1 VPADHSAAKVSP
13 ILTRPRLQ
21 LGRWLRLS
29 LGLGLLALLAR
40 IVNWAEITPLF
51 AGLGWAFV
59 ALALALKG
67 VSLLLSGL
75 RWQIVLRAGGS
86 AVPLRRLVRHY
97 WVMLFFNNFVPTM
110 VGADAIRVLMLNETR
125 SPALR
130 VVSVL
135 VERLFGLVAL
145 LSFAALALWT
155 RPELLQY
162 TTLSF
167 AALTALAGTVGLLG
181 AILLPELWW
190 WALRWI
196 ERFPRLGHLIHE
208 VYQAGRQYRRAG
220 RTLLLTVVISV
231 LIQVLVIV
239 SFGLRVRA
247 LGLEIGLIELGLVV
261 PVTVLLTLIPITPGG
276 WGTQEGLYLLILGT
290 IGISPENALAIAL
303 LSRVLDVVFSAFGG
317 LLWALE
323 RHP

>member
-1 VPADHSAAKVSP
+1 MPADHSAARVTHP
-13 ILTRPRLQ
+13 LTKSRLHW
-21 LGRWLRLS
+21 GRWLRLGV
-29 LGLGLLALLAR
+29 GLGLLALLAR
-40 IVNWAEITPLF
+40 VVNWAEITPLF
-51 AGLGWAFV
+51 ADLGWAFV
-59 ALALALKG
+59 ALALGLKG
-67 VSLLLSGL
+67 VSLLLSGI
-75 RWQIVLRAGGS
+75 RWRIVLRAGGS
-86 AVPLRRLVRHY
+86 EVPIMRLVRHY

-130 VVSVL
+130 IVSVL
-135 VERLFGLVAL
+135 VERLFGLVSL

-162 TTLSF
+162 TLLAF
-167 AALTALAGTVGLLG
+167 AALTALAGTIGLLG

-190 WALRWI
+190 WALRWV
-196 ERFPRLGHLIHE
+196 ERFPRLGHLIRE
-208 VYQAGRQYRRAG
+208 VYQAGRQYRREG
-220 RTLLLTVVISV
+220 RTLLLTAVISI
-231 LIQVLVIV
+231 LIQALVML

-247 LGLEIGLIELGLVV
+247 LGLEIGLIELALVV
-261 PVTVLLTLIPITPGG
+261 PVTVLLSLIPITPGG

-290 IGISPENALAIAL
+290 IGIRPENALALAL

-323 RHP
+323 QHP